1 MIIRPG
7 LVSQHSFTKR
17 IELGLLCVC
26 LCVCVCVCACVI
38 VGDIFL

>member
-26 LCVCVCVCACVI
+26 VCACVCVCVI